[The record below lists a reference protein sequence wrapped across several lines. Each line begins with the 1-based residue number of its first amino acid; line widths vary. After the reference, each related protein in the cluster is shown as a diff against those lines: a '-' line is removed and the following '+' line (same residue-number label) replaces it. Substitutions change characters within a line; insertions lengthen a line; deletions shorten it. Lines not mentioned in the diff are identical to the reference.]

1 MMWEDYRHTSHIGK
15 HRVFRQLRS
24 TMWKTS
30 VNTKRYPTRELA
42 KAAVHEYLERTQWRP
57 QGNED
62 LANHMIAIHNLR
74 TEGYPLRQHFIWF
87 MADADW
93 DEYVDFWRSLGASS
107 GDGEL
112 DRGFGNGYE
121 TGYGLQEGECAG
133 DGGQWYD
140 YEY

>member
-1 MMWEDYRHTSHIGK
+1 MMWEDHRHTSHIGK

-30 VNTKRYPTRELA
+30 VSTKRYPTRELA

-62 LANHMIAIHNLR
+62 LTNHMIAIHNLR

-87 MADADW
+87 MADANW
-93 DEYVDFWRSLGASS
+93 DKDAEVRQPMLHI
-107 GDGEL
+107 GDGFGY
-112 DRGFGNGYE
+112 GFGDGTGFGYYRRGNGYSF
-121 TGYGLQEGECAG
+121 
-133 DGGQWYD
+133 GGT